1 MNVAGEGTRN
11 SAVSCQGTNLTLMC
25 RANQKF
31 PVFIDGE
38 PFVVSAN
45 FIPKRTTKGRG
56 NGEDKVGFEQS
67 VEVERKI
74 VALLMDE
81 FTPRTQG
88 LDPNAR
94 IDKIGA
100 VEIADNVP
108 EMVWFPEIIIVQ
120 NSDNPAAGRF
130 DPAI

>member
-11 SAVSCQGTNLTLMC
+11 GAVSRQGTNLTLVR

-38 PFVVSAN
+38 LFVISAN
-45 FIPKRTTKGRG
+45 LIPECARKGRG
-56 NGEDKVGFEQS
+56 NGEDEVGFEQS

-74 VALLMDE
+74 VPLLVDE
-81 FTPRTQG
+81 LTVRSQG

-100 VEIADNVP
+100 VEIADNVS
-108 EMVWFPEIIIVQ
+108 EMIWFPEIIIVQ
-120 NSDNPAAGRF
+120 NRDKSAAGRF
-130 DPAI
+130 DPAV